1 MNRILKNSFS
11 GIAILTLFFLTV
23 SQIGTAEEAIPLLP
37 MTVKGVA
44 MINGDPAPNGTLV
57 AAYLDG
63 QPIEKLLVNSSSGD
77 YCFWIS
83 GTAQDEGKPVTFS
96 VDGKVTEN
104 SVSWESG
111 KQVLSFD
118 LSVGTGADPV
128 NSIKNLNLKFDLGTL
143 TEIGK
148 LKAFG
153 QNSETKIIESSVPEP
168 DLEALKSI
176 KVNSG
181 DKGSAKSSE
190 GSSKLNS
197 TPGFPV
203 IYAVAGI
210 VGLAL
215 GSSFREKSR
224 RKR

>member
-1 MNRILKNSFS
+1 MNRILKNNFT
-11 GIAILTLFFLTV
+11 GTTMLLLFLLTA
-23 SQIGTAEEAIPLLP
+23 QIGMAEEAVPLLP

-44 MINGDPAPNGTLV
+44 TINGAPAPYGTSIE
-57 AAYLDG
+57 AYLDG
-63 QPIEKLLVNSSSGD
+63 HPAEKLLVNSSSGD

-83 GTAQDEGKPVTFS
+83 GTARDEGKPVTFS
-96 VDGKVTEN
+96 VDGKVTGN

-181 DKGSAKSSE
+181 DKGSVKSSE

-203 IYAVAGI
+203 IYAVVGI

-215 GSSFREKSR
+215 GRNFREKSR